1 MIGSKLVGRPDI
13 TRSKVS
19 MKTSI
24 DSLRLSKVG
33 IKYSKEILG
42 QFYDW
47 DSGEIRLKSEQYDTI

>member
-1 MIGSKLVGRPDI
+1 
-13 TRSKVS
+13 